1 MEFDAVIL
9 AGGRSSRLG
18 GVPKA
23 GLVYHGATLLARAL
37 QAARDAGTVVVVGPD
52 PGTLPRGVLS
62 CREDPPFAG
71 PAAAIAAGLS
81 ALQLHHAGSGSG
93 GVAAPPLT
101 LVLACDM
108 PRVDAALRVLF
119 EAAGTTRRS
128 GPSAPEAEPQGDGV
142 MALADGRRQPLVG
155 LYGTTALQRC
165 VDEAGRRGVLTN
177 ASVFALLASLDVRE
191 VTVPSGATDD
201 VDTWD
206 DASAL
211 GVSGLVHGHDP
222 GNGSGAPQLNPT
234 LEANGEEP
242 G

>member
-23 GLVYHGATLLARAL
+23 QLAVDGATLLELTLAAVRGALRA
-37 QAARDAGTVVVVGPD
+37 VVVGPQL
-52 PGTLPRGVLS
+52 GGLPPEVLG

-81 ALQLHHAGSGSG
+81 ALAGAGEQAGNSP
-93 GVAAPPLT
+93 AALT

-108 PRVDAALRVLF
+108 PRVAAAVSTLL
-119 EAAGTTRRS
+119 AAGEEGNT
-128 GPSAPEAEPQGDGV
+128 GVPAGGDGV
-142 MALADGRRQPLVG
+142 MAVSSDGRTQPLVG
-155 LYGTTALQRC
+155 LYRTAALQRA
-165 VDEAGRRGVLTN
+165 VDDAARRN
-177 ASVFALLASLDVRE
+177 ALEGGSVFALLASLELRK
-191 VTVPSGATDD
+191 VPVPPGSTDD

-211 GVSGLVHGHDP
+211 GVSGP
-222 GNGSGAPQLNPT
+222 GPGRSGTGRPNST
-234 LEANGEEP
+234 LEANGEKP

>member
-1 MEFDAVIL
+1 MEFAAVIL

-18 GVPKA
+18 GVAKA
-23 GLVYHGATLLARAL
+23 SLVYDGATLLEGAL
-37 QAARDAGTVVVVGPD
+37 QAARGAGTVVVVGPD
-52 PGTLPRGVLS
+52 PGTLPGGVLS

-81 ALQLHHAGSGSG
+81 ALQRHRAGSG
-93 GVAAPPLT
+93 GVAPPLT

-108 PRVDAALRVLF
+108 PRVDAALRVLL
-119 EAAGTTRRS
+119 EAAGTSSPS
-128 GPSAPEAEPQGDGV
+128 GQPLPEAGPPGDGY
-142 MALADGRRQPLVG
+142 MAVADGRRQPLVG
-155 LYGTTALQRC
+155 LYGTTALQRS
-165 VDEAGRRGVLTN
+165 VDEAERRGMLIN
-177 ASVFALLASLDVRE
+177 ASVSGLLASLDVRE

-211 GVSGLVHGHDP
+211 GVSGLIHGHQP
-222 GNGSGAPQLNPT
+222 GNRSGTSQLTPT
-234 LEANGEEP
+234 LEANGEDP